1 MHLNRLVLASIGVT
15 SALIAVTVSSGIDK
29 LGVPAAVTVAAA
41 VGVFYVTAFGLVN
54 ATATFIAHRAARRG

>member
-15 SALIAVTVSSGIDK
+15 SALTAVAVSSAIDK

-41 VGVFYVTAFGLVN
+41 VGVFYATAFALVN
-54 ATATFIAHRAARRG
+54 ATTAFIAHRAARRG